1 MGANASMKIG
11 IDARKIA
18 DTGIGRYIDNLIRAL
33 LEQERD
39 HKYVLFLAPEHVGAY
54 SFPGERVENVCVKA
68 GKYSLRE
75 HWALGAM
82 ARRAEVDLF
91 HEPHFTLPLYT
102 PCKKVVTIHDVIHL
116 LAPKVGTMQKT
127 YARWM
132 ISSALKRADQVI
144 TVSNHTKENLVAMF
158 GADPDRIT
166 VTYNAA
172 DSGFGPMGRED
183 IDKELGKLDIAQG
196 YFLFVGSD
204 RPHKNIEAVANAM
217 AVMRPDTRFVIV
229 GRMAMSAKALFSP
242 FEGRVTF
249 VNNAGKKTITALYA
263 GARALFFPSYMEGF
277 GLPPLEAMACGT
289 PTVVSNR
296 SSIPEVV
303 GEAAALV
310 DPDDV
315 AGAAELLERLRDDER
330 FHTELASKGMAQA
343 ASFSWKETARRTLE
357 VYERAMS

>member
-1 MGANASMKIG
+1 MKIG

-18 DTGIGRYIDNLIRAL
+18 DTGIGRYIDSLIRAL
-33 LEQERD
+33 LAQETN
-39 HKYVLFLAPEHVGAY
+39 HQYVLFLAPEHMESY
-54 SFPGERVENVCVKA
+54 SFAGGRVENVATSA

-82 ARRAEVDLF
+82 ARQAGVDLF

-116 LAPKVGTMQKT
+116 LDPKVGAMQKA

-144 TVSNHTKENLVAMF
+144 TVSNHTKENLVSIF
-158 GADPDRIT
+158 GADPSRIT

-172 DSGFGPMGRED
+172 DSGFGPMGGDD
-183 IDKELGKLDIAQG
+183 IDRELKKLNITRG

-204 RPHKNIEAVANAM
+204 RPHKNIQAVARVM
-217 AVMRPDTRFVIV
+217 AIMRPDTRFVIV
-229 GRMAMSAKALFSP
+229 GRMAPRARELFAP
-242 FEGRVTF
+242 YEGRVVF
-249 VNNAGKKTITALYA
+249 VNNAGRKTIAALYA

-310 DPDDV
+310 DPDD
-315 AGAAELLERLRDDER
+315 ASEAAAILQRLQDDKR
-330 FHTELASKGMAQA
+330 FHTELAAKGMARA
-343 ASFSWKETARRTLE
+343 ATFSWKQTARTTLE
-357 VYERAMS
+357 VYER

>member
-1 MGANASMKIG
+1 MKIG

-18 DTGIGRYIDNLIRAL
+18 DTGIGRYIDSLIRAL

-39 HKYVLFLAPEHVGAY
+39 HQYVLFLAPEHMEAY
-54 SFPGERVENVCVKA
+54 SFPRERVECVCAEV
-68 GKYSLRE
+68 GKYSIRE
-75 HWALGAM
+75 HWALGTM
-82 ARRAEVDLF
+82 ALRAGVALF

-102 PCKKVVTIHDVIHL
+102 PCKKVVTVHDVIHL
-116 LAPKVGTMQKT
+116 LDPKVGQLQKT

-158 GADPDRIT
+158 GADPERIT

-172 DSGFGPMGRED
+172 DSGFGPMSRDD
-183 IDKELGKLDIAQG
+183 IDKELGRLDIAQG

-204 RPHKNIEAVANAM
+204 RPHKNIQAVAKAM
-217 AVMRPDTRFVIV
+217 AVMRQDTRFVIV
-229 GRMAMSAKALFSP
+229 GRMASAARALFAP
-242 FEGRVTF
+242 FDGRVTF
-249 VNNAGKKTITALYA
+249 INSAGKKTITALYA

-289 PTVVSNR
+289 PTVVSSR

-303 GEAAALV
+303 GGAAELV
-310 DPDDV
+310 DPDDT
-315 AGAAELLERLRDDER
+315 AGAAALLERLRDDDR
-330 FHTELASKGMAQA
+330 FHTELAGKGMARA
-343 ASFSWKETARRTLE
+343 ATFSWKETARKTLE